1 MKTSQD
7 SCEQRL
13 LHDIRDDILDLV
25 MEAFRREGHHD
36 GPKCPSQV
44 RLLELIDEKAA
55 YVRDRTVGVIGQDLM
70 VYKEALGKLMNGL
83 PRR

>member
-1 MKTSQD
+1 MKTFQD

-25 MEAFRREGHHD
+25 MEAFRLESYHD
-36 GPKCPSQV
+36 DPKCPPQP

-55 YVRDRTVGVIGQDLM
+55 DVLDRIAGVIDQDMM
-70 VYKEALGKLMNGL
+70 VYKEALERALEDAVCE
-83 PRR
+83 